1 MFDVMLSAYIAGL
14 RAYQQRSKKKGEKEG
29 SKRPSLDGWDRAF
42 QLAELARQ
50 QFRQA
55 EDERAKGDIA
65 SADVTVK
72 GALIELKTRCSFHL
86 SARLIYHYLLY
97 LSTEAVPNMYKS
109 NLIMKD
115 WDDDAVG
122 KASFSPPLR

>member
-1 MFDVMLSAYIAGL
+1 
-14 RAYQQRSKKKGEKEG
+14 
-29 SKRPSLDGWDRAF
+29 
-42 QLAELARQ
+42 LAELARQ

-72 GALIELKTRCSFHL
+72 GALNELKMRYSFHS

-97 LSTEAVPNMYKS
+97 LSTEAVPNIYKS